1 LECIVVACIGSVE
14 IFSIQEYAS
23 KRDGSLDVS
32 LKVFGV
38 LNPVEGVAGV
48 IAKRACH
55 ITWKLE
61 IEVVENCAIK
71 TVLSLIKGVADIE
84 LRCIDEHGQ
93 FKTHGCNGI
102 LH

>member
-1 LECIVVACIGSVE
+1 LECIVVACIGSIELVT
-14 IFSIQEYAS
+14 IQEYAS

-32 LKVFGV
+32 LEVFGV

-61 IEVVENCAIK
+61 FEVVENFAIK
-71 TVLSLIKGVADIE
+71 VVISYIKRVADIE

-93 FKTHGCNGI
+93 LKTHGCNGI

>member
-1 LECIVVACIGSVE
+1 MGVSCLLADLSVTPSRKRLECIVVACIGSVE

-48 IAKRACH
+48 IAK
-55 ITWKLE
+55 
-61 IEVVENCAIK
+61 
-71 TVLSLIKGVADIE
+71 
-84 LRCIDEHGQ
+84 
-93 FKTHGCNGI
+93 
-102 LH
+102 